1 MDVPDPVYTV
11 ELNVSNY
18 HLLVIRDLMRMLTL
32 QAVVQILFFLRHG
45 DIELFSSFFVENT
58 LFILLGLLV
67 YWYGVNHLLRITNE
81 TTDKTDLNYYQSIL
95 I

>member
-67 YWYGVNHLLRITNE
+67 YWYGVNHFLRITNE
-81 TTDKTDLNYYQSIL
+81 TTDQPDLNYYQSIL

>member
-1 MDVPDPVYTV
+1 MDVPQPLYTV
-11 ELNVSNY
+11 ELNISNY
-18 HLLVIRDLMRMLTL
+18 HLLVMRDLLRMFTL

-58 LFILLGLLV
+58 LFILLGLIV
-67 YWYGVNHLLRITNE
+67 YWYGVNHLVRFTNE
-81 TTDKTDLNYYQSIL
+81 KLDKDNLHYYQSIL